1 MTTYT
6 LRLPDAVRL
15 GMAGGPE
22 FRTEIAVTKAGY
34 ENRNAS
40 EYPLASYEIEYVQT
54 RAGLDALQAF
64 FRIAHGAAY
73 SFLARDWTDYK
84 VDSATTGVL
93 GAGVGTGL
101 PTYQLG
107 KLYAYGAESVRRDIT
122 KPTSSTVAVKRGVS
136 AVAFGSGA
144 GEIAIDYQ
152 TGIATFVADA
162 TSNAS
167 SVTVGATTQV
177 VLAANPGTLTNGEKL
192 YLAGFAG
199 ADAALLNGLAH
210 TINSITGAGPYTFTL
225 ATNTAGK
232 TITLGSG
239 QGRKYPQASE
249 ALTWS
254 GEFDVPVRFTADKFR
269 ARVIHHQGTQAY
281 GVEGLGL
288 TEVPE

>member
-64 FRIAHGAAY
+64 FRIMRGAAY

-122 KPTSSTVAVKRGVS
+122 KPTSGTVAVKRGVS

-144 GEIAIDYQ
+144 GQIAIDYQ

-177 VLAANPGTLTNGEKL
+177 VLAANPGTLTNGQAL
-192 YLAGFAG
+192 YVTGFSG
-199 ADAALLNGLAH
+199 ADAGLLNGLAH
-210 TINSITGAGPYTFTL
+210 TINSVAGAGPYTFTL

-254 GEFDVPVRFTADKFR
+254 GEFDVPVRFTSDKFR
-269 ARVIHHQGTQAY
+269 ARVIQHQGIQAY
-281 GVEGLGL
+281 GIEGLGL